1 MSRQKLP
8 PIPKSQVELDYAE
21 FGNTLR
27 KLIKAK
33 GYTQEGFAKAIG
45 VSYSSMM
52 SILKGERR
60 VYLNVYVKM
69 LDVLGVSDLVFM
81 SRFAEQPELVE
92 KADSYMKLVSKCEDL
107 SPEALECI
115 VKLVSDVKCRD

>member
-1 MSRQKLP
+1 MSRKKAP
-8 PIPKSQVELDYAE
+8 PVPKSQAELDYSE

-33 GYTQEGFAKAIG
+33 GYTQENFAKAIG
-45 VSYSSMM
+45 VSYSSLM
-52 SILKGERR
+52 SILKGDRK

-69 LDVLGVSDLVFM
+69 IDVLGISDLVVM

-92 KADSYMKLVSKCEDL
+92 KANSYMKLVSKCEDL
-107 SPEALECI
+107 SPELLECI
-115 VKLVSDVKCRD
+115 VKLVSDVKRRD

>member
-1 MSRQKLP
+1 MARKKYSP
-8 PIPKSQVELDYAE
+8 VPASQVELDYAE

-33 GYTQEGFAKAIG
+33 GYTQEGFAKAVGI
-45 VSYSSMM
+45 SYSSLM
-52 SILKGERR
+52 SILKGDRR

-69 LDVLGVSDLVFM
+69 IDVLGVSDIVVM

-92 KADSYMKLVSKCEDL
+92 KANSYMKLVSKCEDL
-107 SPEALECI
+107 SPELLECI
-115 VKLVSDVKCRD
+115 VKLVSGVE